1 MAHSRRLAPVPVLAL
16 VAALTLFSW
25 AEVVLAQGCNSTILK
40 STSGQPKSFQQCL
53 GLPKLGSSLSWNYD
67 PSTFEFDFEFHAV
80 LSSASG
86 WAGWGFNPT
95 GELMTGGSALIA
107 FNGANGTNL
116 LPYKLI
122 GSPTPPS
129 AIDMVVLPNS
139 MNVTI
144 IGLNVTFSA
153 KLQLTKDQTTL
164 NQLWNYGSSVSG
176 YSPGPHSLTGDNAA
190 SYGKLDVTTGTVTAS
205 EIPNKTLK
213 DNHGIVNALAWG
225 FMFPLG
231 VMAARYMRPFKIFD
245 PLWFYVHVGCQVS
258 AYILGVVGW
267 GMGLKLGTLTS
278 VDHDKH
284 KNLGIALFTLATL
297 QLTALGLRPN
307 LDNKYRKYWNVYH
320 HTIGFTLIILSIINV
335 FEGIEILA
343 PAKGWKTAYVVI
355 LITLAVIALI
365 LEIGT
370 WSAWYFK
377 KTRIPSDKL
386 GEEGRANGSR
396 PPVYGEDNGNQ
407 QWVREPQL

>member
-1 MAHSRRLAPVPVLAL
+1 MAHSRRLAAVPVLAL
-16 VAALTLFSW
+16 VAALMLYSW
-25 AEVVLAQGCNSTILK
+25 SEVALAQGCNSTILK
-40 STSGQPKSFQQCL
+40 STNGEPKSFQQCL
-53 GLPKLGSSLSWNYD
+53 GLPRLGSSLSWNYD
-67 PSTFEFDFEFHAV
+67 PSTFEFDFEFHSV

-95 GELMTGGSALIA
+95 GELMIGGSSLIA

-116 LPYKLI
+116 LPYKLT
-122 GSPTPPS
+122 GAPTAPT
-129 AIDMVVLPNS
+129 AIDMEVLPNS
-139 MNVTI
+139 TTVTI
-144 IGLNVTFSA
+144 SGLNVTFSA
-153 KLQLTKDQTTL
+153 KLKLTKDQTVL
-164 NQLWNYGSSVSG
+164 NQLWNVGPSVTD
-176 YSPGPHSLTGDNAA
+176 YTPAQHSLSGDNGA
-190 SYGKLDVTTGTVTAS
+190 SFGKLDVTTGAVTAS

-213 DNHGIVNALAWG
+213 DNHGIINALAWG
-225 FMFPLG
+225 IMFPLG

-267 GMGLKLGTLTS
+267 GMGLKLGTLTT
-278 VDHDKH
+278 VDHSKH
-284 KNLGIALFTLATL
+284 RNLGIALFTLVTV
-297 QLTALGLRPN
+297 QITALGLRPD

-320 HTIGFTLIILSIINV
+320 HTVGFTLIILSIINV
-335 FEGIEILA
+335 FEGIDLLA
-343 PAKGWKTAYVVI
+343 PEKGWKTAYVVI
-355 LITLAVIALI
+355 LITMAVVALI

-386 GEEGRANGSR
+386 GEEGRANGAR